1 MPGAAI
7 LVADSSTV
15 TFMGVMVPPAP
26 GPSLGGGSPVPQWDR
41 CWGRGCDFWLSCLL
55 LLCSGCCQLMA
66 IWHLALLQPPLS
78 YCSPSR
84 AKLGMLC
91 YVLPYLP
98 FQKKTP
104 VTGSPSVFLVPPG
117 TLPPESISPLSLH
130 RHCPQEGCWCWV
142 FPTAWCPWQWLALLW
157 AGMLPG
163 KKPSMPAALKGSKAV
178 QGCHSPAGYVLIK
191 THIVK
196 IQGNS

>member
-15 TFMGVMVPPAP
+15 TFMGVVGVMVPPAP

-78 YCSPSR
+78 YCSPSQ

-91 YVLPYLP
+91 YVLPISP
-98 FQKKTP
+98 SKKKTLLLGVLACSWCLQAP
-104 VTGSPSVFLVPPG
+104 SHQKASPPFPCTGTALRKVAGAGFFPLRGAPG
-117 TLPPESISPLSLH
+117 S
-130 RHCPQEGCWCWV
+130 G
-142 FPTAWCPWQWLALLW
+142 WLCY
-157 AGMLPG
+157 G
-163 KKPSMPAALKGSKAV
+163 
-178 QGCHSPAGYVLIK
+178 QGCS
-191 THIVK
+191 
-196 IQGNS
+196 QGRNPPCQQL

>member
-1 MPGAAI
+1 MEGGHQYPNGTDAGAG
-7 LVADSSTV
+7 TV
-15 TFMGVMVPPAP
+15 IF
-26 GPSLGGGSPVPQWDR
+26 GSPAYCCCAQGAVSSWQFGISP
-41 CWGRGCDFWLSCLL
+41 SCNPLFPTAPHPRQS
-55 LLCSGCCQLMA
+55 SGCSAMCCR
-66 IWHLALLQPPLS
+66 I
-78 YCSPSR
+78 SPS
-84 AKLGMLC
+84 K
-91 YVLPYLP
+91 
-98 FQKKTP
+98 KKTP